1 MKQNIHSFM
10 SLRILVLSISNKLFY
25 PVKFLT
31 FSKKSCVL
39 WSIGF
44 LFTLASC
51 SFNNDVNVD
60 WQPRIVSP
68 LVNGELGVFQQPDIE
83 DISDVF
89 VISAS
94 DVFGTQR
101 GTVPA
106 LPALGP
112 FNFVL
117 NPTKISNNDVI
128 DEIGVSNVRITIN
141 LRNNMPVTMASGVVI
156 ALTNAGET
164 TPFVEQAINRTV
176 APGENIS
183 VNIEKSTAVIKNTF
197 TASLSNLNTLA
208 SNSQVTITNNSQIEL
223 RLQFAPPTVDYI
235 QFVPNTTNT
244 FETTVDFDAG
254 LDENTDAVSGNL
266 IINLENQVPID
277 FLMAINLLDASN
289 NIISTIFN
297 PTLNLNA
304 NQNTTETLNSQ
315 TIINNLKNAKKL
327 QIVAT
332 FSPTVQNRRIDNT
345 AKLKYNLVADLQLK
359 ISGN

>member
-1 MKQNIHSFM
+1 M
-10 SLRILVLSISNKLFY
+10 
-25 PVKFLT
+25 KFLI
-31 FSKKSCVL
+31 FSKKGYAL
-39 WSIGF
+39 WGISF

-51 SFNNDVNVD
+51 TFNNDVKVD

-68 LVNGELGVFQQPDIE
+68 LVNGELGVFQQPDIQ

-94 DVFGTQR
+94 DVFGAQR
-101 GTVPA
+101 GTVPS

-141 LRNNMPVTMASGVVI
+141 LRNNMPVTMASGVVV
-156 ALTNAGET
+156 ALTNSGET
-164 TPFVEQAINRTV
+164 TPFIEQTIDRTV
-176 APGENIS
+176 APGESIA
-183 VNIEKSTAVIKNTF
+183 VVIDRSTAVIKNTF
-197 TASLSNLNTLA
+197 VASLSNLNTVA
-208 SNSQVTITNNSQIEL
+208 SSTPVTITNSSQIEL
-223 RLQFAPPTVDYI
+223 RLQFDPPTVDYI

-244 FETTVDFDAG
+244 FETTVDFDTG
-254 LDENTDAVSGNL
+254 LDENTDEVSGNL
-266 IINLENQVPID
+266 IVNLENQVPID
-277 FLMAINLLDASN
+277 FLMAINLLDASD

-297 PTLNLNA
+297 PTLNLTA

-359 ISGN
+359 IKGN